1 MDSKYTYHGIDIT
14 LDVYEKICSVVELM
28 AEKEDKTFD
37 ECYLLFASS
46 EVYELLQNEESL
58 MWSESAEYLFD
69 EYYRKQASPLRRGFA
84 PNLAQPLRKV

>member
-1 MDSKYTYHGIDIT
+1 MLSFKHTYHAIDIT

-28 AEKEDKTFD
+28 AEKENKTFD

-58 MWSESAEYLFD
+58 MWSESAEYLLD
-69 EYYRKQASPLRRGFA
+69 EYYRRQEPI
-84 PNLAQPLRKV
+84 LA

>member
-1 MDSKYTYHGIDIT
+1 MLSVKHTYHAIDIT

-28 AEKEDKTFD
+28 AEKENKTFD

-58 MWSESAEYLFD
+58 ID
-69 EYYRKQASPLRRGFA
+69 RKS
-84 PNLAQPLRKV
+84 VV

>member
-28 AEKEDKTFD
+28 AEKENKTFD

-58 MWSESAEYLFD
+58 MWSESAEYLLD
-69 EYYRKQASPLRRGFA
+69 EYYRRRERGGISFGHRHDA
-84 PNLAQPLRKV
+84 KRIP